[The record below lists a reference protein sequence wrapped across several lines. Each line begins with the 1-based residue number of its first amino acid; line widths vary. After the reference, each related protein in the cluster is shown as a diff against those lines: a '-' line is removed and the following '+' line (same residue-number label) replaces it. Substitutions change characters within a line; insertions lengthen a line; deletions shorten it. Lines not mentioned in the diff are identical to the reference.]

1 MSMPILAWLV
11 AIPVLGA
18 MTGFRAMTPMAVLCF
33 FAYRGNLDV
42 SGTWAFWTAKPVTV
56 IVFVLLALGEYIGDK
71 LPRTP
76 NRTTPFPLIS
86 RIAFGALVGALA
98 ATGLHGSAIEGGF
111 LGAVSAL
118 AGTFVGFHLRQRLVR
133 ESGLS
138 DLPVALG
145 EDVLALGL
153 SFLAAGIVTG

>member
-1 MSMPILAWLV
+1 MSMPILAWLI

-42 SGTWAFWTAKPVTV
+42 SGTWAFWIAKPVTV

-71 LPRTP
+71 LPKTP
-76 NRTTPFPLIS
+76 NRTTLFPLLS
-86 RIAFGALVGALA
+86 RIAFGALVGSLA

-111 LGAVSAL
+111 LGAVSAF
-118 AGTFVGFHLRQRLVR
+118 AGTFVSFHLRQRLTK
-133 ESGLS
+133 EGGLS

-145 EDVLALGL
+145 EDVLAIGL

>member
-11 AIPVLGA
+11 ANPVLGA

-33 FAYRGNLDV
+33 FAYRGNLDI

-76 NRTTPFPLIS
+76 NRTAPFPLFS

-98 ATGLHGSAIEGGF
+98 ATGLHGSTLEGGF
-111 LGAVSAL
+111 LGAISAL
-118 AGTFVGFHLRQRLVR
+118 AGTFVGFHLRQRLVG
-133 ESGLS
+133 ETGLS
-138 DLPVALG
+138 DLPIALG